1 MGREKMDIDTQKN
14 CSPVFP
20 QNFLR
25 VNTIFEVVKKSG
37 GKTAWSDQHPTF
49 GDFLLGPSG
58 TGVDDLYTPEAHAPG
73 VKKGIAGAEKHDAL
87 KVQAVLNQI
96 KGLDHTGARQIR
108 VPKLLG
114 ITFIT
119 ARVVQKLA
127 GKRDLNRSGTPNPRT
142 QGAIDLK
149 ANALGPIGKKHVRP

>member
-87 KVQAVLNQI
+87 KVQAVVNRK
-96 KGLDHTGARQIR
+96 KGIDRQGPSR
-108 VPKLLG
+108 VEGPKSL
-114 ITFIT
+114 
-119 ARVVQKLA
+119 
-127 GKRDLNRSGTPNPRT
+127 
-142 QGAIDLK
+142 
-149 ANALGPIGKKHVRP
+149 